1 MPDSPRQI
9 VHVPLGVRSY
19 DIVIGENL
27 LESAGERLKAMFP
40 GRRFGIVTDTEV
52 ASAQLPRLIAALDRA
67 GLQHATITVPNGEAS
82 KSFARLGEVVEAI
95 LAAKLERGDLVIA
108 LGGGVIG
115 DLAGF
120 AAAIARRGMDFIQM
134 PTSLLAQVDSSVG
147 GKTAINH
154 PLGKNMIGAFHQ
166 PTAVLADIATLDTLP
181 QRELAAGLAEV
192 IKYGI
197 IGDPAFFEW
206 LEANIDRLV
215 ARDPEALTWAVR
227 RSCENK
233 AAVVAVDERE
243 TGPRAMLN
251 LGHTFGHAIETG
263 LGFGVWLHGEA
274 VAAGMVLAART
285 SVELGE
291 LDPSQLHRIERLLVR
306 AGLPVEAPD
315 LGFERWLALMGHDKK
330 VESGAIRFILPRG
343 IGAAF
348 IHGSVPH
355 KLLQQVL
362 TPSVSHA

>member
-1 MPDSPRQI
+1 MKTRNTS
-9 VHVPLGVRSY
+9 
-19 DIVIGENL
+19 
-27 LESAGERLKAMFP
+27 
-40 GRRFGIVTDTEV
+40 
-52 ASAQLPRLIAALDRA
+52 RA
-67 GLQHATITVPNGEAS
+67 GKPFASCALTHSPATSGSVCAHFMRSASGNFTILVPAS
-82 KSFARLGEVVEAI
+82 S
-95 LAAKLERGDLVIA
+95 IA
-108 LGGGVIG
+108 LR
-115 DLAGF
+115 D
-120 AAAIARRGMDFIQM
+120 
-134 PTSLLAQVDSSVG
+134 DS
-147 GKTAINH
+147 
-154 PLGKNMIGAFHQ
+154 
-166 PTAVLADIATLDTLP
+166 
-181 QRELAAGLAEV
+181 
-192 IKYGI
+192 
-197 IGDPAFFEW
+197 
-206 LEANIDRLV
+206 
-215 ARDPEALTWAVR
+215 ALTWAVR

-348 IHGSVPH
+348 IHGSVPR

-362 TPSVSHA
+362 TPSASHG